1 MPASTATTPVVENEP
16 SVASALERIVL
27 ASQRVVG
34 DRIDLALLEVRELLA
49 ITFRGLLAL
58 GLALG
63 LLLFAWVAASSMLV
77 FLLLGVMSRS
87 AALGVVAGINL
98 VLGGVLLRIALSR
111 IDAITAFVETR
122 RLPRTS

>member
-1 MPASTATTPVVENEP
+1 MPASTTSTPAENEP

-27 ASQRVVG
+27 ASQRVLG
-34 DRIDLALLEVRELLA
+34 DRIDLAFLEARELLT

-87 AALGVVAGINL
+87 ASLGVVAAINL

-111 IDAITAFVETR
+111 IDAITSFVETR
-122 RLPRTS
+122 RLPGTS

>member
-1 MPASTATTPVVENEP
+1 MPASPATTPVAENEP
-16 SVASALERIVL
+16 SVTSALERIVL

-34 DRIDLALLEVRELLA
+34 DRIDLALLELRELLA

-111 IDAITAFVETR
+111 IDAITSFVETR
-122 RLPRTS
+122 RLPGTS